1 MGTRNIAISDEA
13 YQMLKALKR
22 SGESF
27 TDVIERM
34 TRKNSVL
41 ELAGILSREEIATV
55 ETHVKEIRRRSS
67 RRIRVRGRTVNS
79 SALPI
84 SNA

>member
-1 MGTRNIAISDEA
+1 MGTKNIAISDEA

-34 TRKNSVL
+34 TRRGAVL
-41 ELAGILSREEIATV
+41 ELAGIVSKTEAINIENR
-55 ETHVKEIRRRSS
+55 VKDVRKQSS
-67 RRIRVRGRTVNS
+67 ERILRT
-79 SALPI
+79 AEGLK
-84 SNA
+84 